1 MRENAKKDTETYLEK
16 QSKKSIW
23 TNSYRKLKKIF
34 FFFFACYIRMSKKV
48 LNFDEVEI
56 DKNRFHGSKQL
67 IDLNL
72 VDFCK
77 IITY

>member
-1 MRENAKKDTETYLEK
+1 MQKKIQRLIWRNKVKRVYGQIVIEN
-16 QSKKSIW
+16 
-23 TNSYRKLKKIF
+23 LKKFF